1 MILAVVLGSLLVI
14 GIIAALVYMLFGGD
28 QNTKSSALSKKN
40 TRRSKKRKSTKCR
53 TSGRSS
59 SKRRKRRD
67 HASTVQSLKAVP
79 PPPPPPPSRLDS
91 RFGKIISNLVLN
103 VSVDEPS
110 HSDLDA
116 DKFAKAKV
124 SKTPKHKHCGH
135 PIKTDRSSVPKWTM
149 VKKTQSHSLGDQSH
163 SAAKTRR
170 SKGNRRHNTSGA
182 HTTVRSTD

>member
-1 MILAVVLGSLLVI
+1 MVTEYVREDIPTTAASSNLPLMILAVVLGSLLVI

-28 QNTKSSALSKKN
+28 QNTKSSALN
-40 TRRSKKRKSTKCR
+40 
-53 TSGRSS
+53 
-59 SKRRKRRD
+59 
-67 HASTVQSLKAVP
+67 
-79 PPPPPPPSRLDS
+79 S